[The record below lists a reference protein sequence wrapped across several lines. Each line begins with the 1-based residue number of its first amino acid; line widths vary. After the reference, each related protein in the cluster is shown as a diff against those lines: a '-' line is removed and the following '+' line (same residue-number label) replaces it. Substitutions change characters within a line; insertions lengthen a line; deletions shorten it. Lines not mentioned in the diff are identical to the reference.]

1 MELLLAAPAQDCMG
15 DWVGL
20 LVASGEPLA
29 CCLCIGEREG
39 LNEDSEWSSST
50 DSWLRSSNERE
61 RGLVGE
67 SLSCSQ

>member
-1 MELLLAAPAQDCMG
+1 MELLLAAAALG

-29 CCLCIGEREG
+29 CCPYIGEREG
-39 LNEDSEWSSST
+39 LNGDSEWSWSA

-67 SLSCSQ
+67 SPSCSQ